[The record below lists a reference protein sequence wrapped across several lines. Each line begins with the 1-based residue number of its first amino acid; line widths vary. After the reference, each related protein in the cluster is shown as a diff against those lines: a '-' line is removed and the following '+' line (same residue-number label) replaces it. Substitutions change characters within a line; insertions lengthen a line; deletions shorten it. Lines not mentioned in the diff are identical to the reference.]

1 MTRSEY
7 ELMASKIL
15 ALGKENKNFVFC
27 FAFRSLIRIFDP

>member
-15 ALGKENKNFVFC
+15 ALGKAKQKLRVLFC
-27 FAFRSLIRIFDP
+27 FPLAYSYL